1 MKQKE
6 LKKIAKISI
15 GIVDIILE
23 FIILALATVSIILHN
38 LSGWALETWQNLS
51 ADEVV
56 FHLKA
61 PVEGTNEDLILDAV
75 QKCLPGGVLVFLLIL
90 TLFAGTYRSR
100 KWRAVLSAVIVAFS
114 IGMVYSAGQDVWR
127 ELELE
132 DYIEKQKTE
141 STFIQDHYVDAR
153 NIALEFPEQKRN
165 LIYIFLE
172 SMEAT
177 YADKESGGAFEDN
190 CIPQLT
196 ELAERNLSFSDKE
209 KIGGAYQTVGT
220 TWTMGA
226 MFAQTTGLP
235 LKIPIGANDMEHQEQ
250 FLPGVVSIG
259 DILEEEGYEQ
269 VLMVGSAASFGGREN
284 YFKQHG
290 DYDIWD
296 FYTALDEVKIPW
308 DYKEW
313 WGFEDEKLFAF
324 AKEELLELSKKGRP
338 FNFTMLTA
346 DTHAEDGYTCR
357 LCDMSIEDAYARA
370 LDCSSRQTAEF
381 VEWIS
386 QQEFYENT
394 TVVIAGDHL
403 TMDADFCDDVPEAY
417 ERTVYNVFI
426 NSAVAPEQAK
436 SRGFTTMD
444 FFPST
449 LASMGVQ
456 IEGDRIG
463 LGTNLFGGGKT
474 LAEEVG
480 ISELDAELE
489 NKSSFFENFT
499 KNIQK

>member
-1 MKQKE
+1 MKKKE
-6 LKKIAKISI
+6 LKKIGK
-15 GIVDIILE
+15 IILGIADV
-23 FIILALATVSIILHN
+23 IIESIVLAIAAVSMVLHN

-75 QKCLPGGVLVFLLIL
+75 RTCLPGGVLVFLLML
-90 TLFAGTYRSR
+90 TLFAGIYRSR
-100 KWRAVLSAVIVAFS
+100 KWRAALSAVIVAFS
-114 IGMVYSAGQDVWR
+114 IGLVYGAGQDMWR

-153 NIALEFPEQKRN
+153 NITLQFPEQKRN

-177 YADKESGGAFEDN
+177 FADKASGGAFEDN

-196 ELAERNLSFSDKE
+196 ELAEDNVSFSN
-209 KIGGAYQTVGT
+209 KISLGGGYQTVGA

-235 LKIPIGANDMEHQEQ
+235 LKIPIGANDMEYQDQ

-269 VLMVGSAASFGGREN
+269 MLMVGSAASFGGREN

-290 DYDIWD
+290 DYEIWD

-313 WGFEDEKLFAF
+313 WGFEDEKLFDF
-324 AKEELLELSKKGRP
+324 AKEEILELSKKERP

-357 LCDMSIEDAYARA
+357 LCNMEIEDAYTRA

-381 VEWIS
+381 VEWIR
-386 QQEFYENT
+386 QQEFYEDT
-394 TVVIAGDHL
+394 TVIIVGDHL
-403 TMDADFCDDVPEAY
+403 TMDADFCDDVPKDY

-426 NSAVAPEQAK
+426 NSAAEPKQTKNRA
-436 SRGFTTMD
+436 FTTMD
-444 FFPST
+444 LFPST

-463 LGTNLFGGGKT
+463 LGTNLFGDRQT

-480 ISELDAELE
+480 ISELDGELE

-499 KNIQK
+499 GSIKK